1 MPTSMIYTTLH
12 SDLEKSSCSKTNTEF
27 PNSVETEVL
36 IIKLVLENTYYTQA
50 SLFFQNAHYLWV
62 PDLYPSCPTWK
73 IR

>member
-1 MPTSMIYTTLH
+1 MIYTTLH

-50 SLFFQNAHYLWV
+50 SLFFKMHIIYGHQTCILHAQHGKLDEQN
-62 PDLYPSCPTWK
+62 
-73 IR
+73 